1 MDFASDFQDDTL
13 KQMSR
18 PGLPSPDGEQP
29 AESLMDPAGERPF
42 RILMVDDDENLCTLI
57 RDYLAAY
64 GLEVGY
70 ALDGNSGLKH
80 ALEEPVDAVLLDMML
95 PGLDGLAVLRSIRA
109 QKPQLPV
116 VIISA
121 QTDVTDRIVGLEMGA
136 DDYVS
141 KTFAPRELLA
151 RLRAVL
157 RRSSSGTAPAEMPKQ
172 DTAEV
177 VNVHGLTMSR
187 TRMEAVLDGKP
198 LDLSTIEFRLL
209 YLLASQPG
217 RTFSRD
223 LLVEEISGREYDGL
237 DRSIDMHISA
247 LRRKL
252 GDSPRSPSYLRTVR
266 GSGYMFLK

>member
-1 MDFASDFQDDTL
+1 
-13 KQMSR
+13 
-18 PGLPSPDGEQP
+18 
-29 AESLMDPAGERPF
+29 MDPAGERAF
-42 RILMVDDDENLCTLI
+42 RVLMVDDDENLCTLI
-57 RDYLAAY
+57 CDYLAAY
-64 GLEVGY
+64 GLEVSY
-70 ALDGNSGLKH
+70 ALDGNSGLDR
-80 ALEEPVDAVLLDMML
+80 ALDEPFDAVLLDMML
-95 PGLDGLAVLRSIRA
+95 PGLDGLAVLRRIRA

-121 QTDVTDRIVGLEMGA
+121 QTDVSDRIVGLELGA

-157 RRSSSGTAPAEMPKQ
+157 RRANPEAAPADSPRR
-172 DTAEV
+172 DAAGT
-177 VNVHGLTMSR
+177 VNVHGLAMDNA
-187 TRMEAVLDGKP
+187 RMEASLDGKS

-217 RTFSRD
+217 RVFSRD
-223 LLVEEISGREYDGL
+223 LLMEEISGREYDGL
-237 DRSIDMHISA
+237 DRSIDMHVSA

>member
-1 MDFASDFQDDTL
+1 
-13 KQMSR
+13 
-18 PGLPSPDGEQP
+18 
-29 AESLMDPAGERPF
+29 MDPAGERAF
-42 RILMVDDDENLCTLI
+42 RVLMVDDDENLCTLI
-57 RDYLAAY
+57 CDYLAAY
-64 GLEVGY
+64 GLEVSY
-70 ALDGNSGLKH
+70 ALDGNSGLDR
-80 ALEEPVDAVLLDMML
+80 ALDEPFDAVLLDMML
-95 PGLDGLAVLRSIRA
+95 PGLDGLAVLRRIRA

-121 QTDVTDRIVGLEMGA
+121 QTDVSDRIVGLELGA

-157 RRSSSGTAPAEMPKQ
+157 RRANPEAAPADSPRR
-172 DTAEV
+172 DAAGT
-177 VNVHGLTMSR
+177 VNVHGLAMDNA
-187 TRMEAVLDGKP
+187 RMEASLDGKS
-198 LDLSTIEFRLL
+198 LDLSTIEFRLF

-217 RTFSRD
+217 RVFSRD
-223 LLVEEISGREYDGL
+223 LLMEEISGREYDGL
-237 DRSIDMHISA
+237 DRSIDMHVSA